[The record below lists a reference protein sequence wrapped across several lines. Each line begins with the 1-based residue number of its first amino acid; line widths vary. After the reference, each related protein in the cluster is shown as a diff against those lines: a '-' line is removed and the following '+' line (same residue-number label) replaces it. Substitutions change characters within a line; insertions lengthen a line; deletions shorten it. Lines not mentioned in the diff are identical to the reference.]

1 MCYSVFGLLASTRVI
16 SGVYLRD
23 SHFMGTE
30 FTKKI
35 ITYYKKQKKKKKIW
49 ITIFSKL
56 NQFSTNITMIPF
68 RKTETPFK
76 SDPISRVNSSSRLN
90 QLGNNTSSPSTPN
103 PASYV
108 TSSLNPQK
116 NLPTNATNV
125 KLKLQTQ
132 KDLDIFEQLPMVQ
145 KVKKY
150 ETLLNEL
157 SNDISQFKDDQLQLK
172 IEQIIACND
181 VLKLQIEELNRH
193 RNYSHQV
200 DKLTEENQVLENSSK
215 TILKELVSYR
225 NELKKLPKLPKP
237 DKQLNKS
244 VEVDDIL
251 KYAFKLAKFTKAPAA
266 MANMPFQIHPNN
278 YIWPAEDSL
287 RRGMLA
293 QASLQSDEI
302 IRNELGVSEKE
313 EIEKPKE
320 DSDEEME
327 DVVPSVTENAPPA
340 PDNRQQHRGSF
351 GSYDNNKKQEEPP
364 AAPADLNL
372 DLFDPDDEYSD

>member
-1 MCYSVFGLLASTRVI
+1 MSVT
-16 SGVYLRD
+16 
-23 SHFMGTE
+23 
-30 FTKKI
+30 
-35 ITYYKKQKKKKKIW
+35 KQKSTVDKKNKKNCYFQLVNGGYQKPIY
-49 ITIFSKL
+49 L
-56 NQFSTNITMIPF
+56 AMISF
-68 RKTETPFK
+68 RKTETPIK

-116 NLPTNATNV
+116 NLPTNATNI

-145 KVKKY
+145 KVKEY
-150 ETLLNEL
+150 ETLLNQL

-172 IEQIIACND
+172 IEQIISCNET
-181 VLKLQIEELNRH
+181 LKQQIEELNRH
-193 RNYSHQV
+193 RKYGHQV
-200 DKLTEENQVLENSSK
+200 DKLTEENRQLETSSK
-215 TILKELVSYR
+215 TILKELMGYR

-237 DKQLNKS
+237 EKQLNQT

-266 MANMPFQIHPNN
+266 VANMPFHIHPNN

-293 QASLQSDEI
+293 QASLQPDEI
-302 IRNELGVSEKE
+302 IRNELGVAE
-313 EIEKPKE
+313 EEAAKQTKE
-320 DSDEEME
+320 DSDDEME
-327 DVVPSVTENAPPA
+327 DVVTTTSEVPPQTSENQP
-340 PDNRQQHRGSF
+340 RHRSSF
-351 GSYDNNKKQEEPP
+351 SSYDNGRKQEQLQ
-364 AAPADLNL
+364 AAPVDLNL

>member
-1 MCYSVFGLLASTRVI
+1 ML
-16 SGVYLRD
+16 
-23 SHFMGTE
+23 
-30 FTKKI
+30 
-35 ITYYKKQKKKKKIW
+35 
-49 ITIFSKL
+49 
-56 NQFSTNITMIPF
+56 PF
-68 RKTETPFK
+68 RKTETPLK
-76 SDPISRVNSSSRLN
+76 ADPISRVNSSSRLN
-90 QLGNNTSSPSTPN
+90 QLGTTPTSSPSTPN

-116 NLPTNATNV
+116 NLPTNATNI

-145 KVKKY
+145 KVKEY

-157 SNDISQFKDDQLQLK
+157 SSDISQFKDDHLQLK
-172 IEQIIACND
+172 IQQIIACND
-181 VLKLQIEELNRH
+181 VLKLQIEELNKH

-200 DKLTEENQVLENSSK
+200 DKLKEENRALENSSK
-215 TILKELVSYR
+215 TILKELVGYR
-225 NELKKLPKLPKP
+225 NELKKLPKLPRP
-237 DKQLNKS
+237 EKQLNQT

-266 MANMPFQIHPNN
+266 VANMPFQIHPNN

-293 QASLQSDEI
+293 QASLQPDEI
-302 IRNELGVSEKE
+302 IRNELGVTEKE
-313 EIEKPKE
+313 TKEPPTKE

-327 DVVPSVTENAPPA
+327 DVVATDEEKPAQAAEN
-340 PDNRQQHRGSF
+340 RLQQRGSF
-351 GSYDNNKKQEEPP
+351 GGYDAAKKPEEAP